1 MSRKILYEG
10 PGGVVSFDSQQNIII
25 KECKSLNVKHLRHY
39 MEFQKTTPY
48 VVKVL
53 DILNDNTF
61 TMECLNIVSMATPL
75 LSYHTVADKDFTGFE
90 KWLGPRLINP
100 QFYNQAELQK
110 IMDIKKVP
118 NVLKNFSKQDLFE
131 LIKTINNVYSASL
144 EYSKDLPSNYVFHHT
159 DFKLENVA
167 VIDNNN
173 KLEFKLIDPNS
184 WEMLPGF
191 TSMQTYYHS
200 QIHLAFITQAMLRDI
215 F

>member
-1 MSRKILYEG
+1 M
-10 PGGVVSFDSQQNIII
+10 
-25 KECKSLNVKHLRHY
+25 
-39 MEFQKTTPY
+39 
-48 VVKVL
+48 
-53 DILNDNTF
+53 
-61 TMECLNIVSMATPL
+61 
-75 LSYHTVADKDFTGFE
+75 
-90 KWLGPRLINP
+90 
-100 QFYNQAELQK
+100 
-110 IMDIKKVP
+110 
-118 NVLKNFSKQDLFE
+118 
-131 LIKTINNVYSASL
+131 IKTINNVYSASL